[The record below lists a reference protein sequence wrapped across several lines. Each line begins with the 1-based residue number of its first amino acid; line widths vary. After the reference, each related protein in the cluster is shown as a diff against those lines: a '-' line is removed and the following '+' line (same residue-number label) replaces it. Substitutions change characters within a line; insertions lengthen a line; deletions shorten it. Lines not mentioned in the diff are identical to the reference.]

1 MNSELAVE
9 LARRAL
15 LLTLL
20 LGTPVMVVA
29 LVVGLV
35 ISIGQAVTQIQDQT
49 LTFAPKM
56 ILIWLTILITLPWSI
71 QILTEYSTE
80 LFQNIPQNL

>member
-1 MNSELAVE
+1 MNSEIAIE

-29 LVVGLV
+29 LVVGLL
-35 ISIGQAVTQIQDQT
+35 ISVGQAVTQIQDQT

-56 ILIWLTILITLPWSI
+56 VLIWLTLLVTMPWTI
-71 QILTEYSTE
+71 HMLVEYSTE
-80 LFQNIPQNL
+80 LFQNIPHNL